1 MLLIL
6 GLDIA
11 GQSFRWLTPQEAVSY
26 NATGKVAWS
35 IGEPVVVFHGGYNRR
50 GEQSIVE
57 SAPIIAI
64 ARSDVMAARSHAYP
78 PLGERNE
85 LLFRRDRHLC
95 AYCGQIFGRER
106 LTRDHILPRS
116 RKGTD
121 IWTNVVAACRN
132 CNHRKG
138 ARTPEE
144 ARMPLLYLPYA
155 PCRYE
160 HFLLSGRNILA
171 DQMEYLTAMLP
182 AHSRLVGSE
191 VCSADT
197 PGTGQLIT

>member
-1 MLLIL
+1 MVLIL

-11 GQSFRWLTPQEAVSY
+11 GQPFRWLSPEEAVSY

-35 IGEPVVVFHGGYNRR
+35 IGAPVVIFHGGVNRL
-50 GEQSIVE
+50 GVQSVVE

-64 ARSDVMAARSHAYP
+64 ARSDIMAAKALAYP
-78 PLGERNE
+78 PLGDRND
-85 LLFRRDRHLC
+85 LLFKRDRYVC
-95 AYCGQIFGRER
+95 AFCGDAFGRDK

-116 RKGTD
+116 RGGRD
-121 IWTNVVAACRN
+121 AWMNVVAACRG

-138 ARTPEE
+138 AKTPEE
-144 ARMPLLYLPYA
+144 AHMPLRYLPYA

-171 DQMEYLTAMLP
+171 DQMDYLTAMLP
-182 AHSRLVGSE
+182 AHSRLNG
-191 VCSADT
+191 
-197 PGTGQLIT
+197 

>member
-11 GQSFRWLTPQEAVSY
+11 GQPFRWLSPEEAVSY

-35 IGEPVVVFHGGYNRR
+35 IGEPAVTFHGGYNRA
-50 GEQSIVE
+50 GIQSIIE

-64 ARSDVMAARSHAYP
+64 ARSDIMAAKALAYP
-78 PLGERNE
+78 PLGDRND
-85 LLFRRDRHLC
+85 LLFKRDRHVC
-95 AYCGQIFGRER
+95 AFCGESFGRDK

-116 RKGTD
+116 RGGKD
-121 IWTNVVAACRN
+121 SWMNVVAACRF

-138 ARTPEE
+138 AKTPEE
-144 ARMPLLYLPYA
+144 AHMPLRYLPYA

-160 HFLLSGRNILA
+160 HFLLSGRNILV
-171 DQMEYLTAMLP
+171 DQMDYLTAMLP
-182 AHSRLVGSE
+182 AHSRLNG
-191 VCSADT
+191 
-197 PGTGQLIT
+197 

>member
-11 GQSFRWLTPQEAVSY
+11 GQPFRWLTPQEAVSY

-64 ARSDVMAARSHAYP
+64 ARSDVMAARAHAYP
-78 PLGERNE
+78 PLAERNE
-85 LLFRRDRHLC
+85 LLFRRDRHVC
-95 AYCGQIFGRER
+95 AYCGQIYGRER

-197 PGTGQLIT
+197 SGTGQLIT

>member
-11 GQSFRWLTPQEAVSY
+11 GQPFRWLSPEEAVSY

-35 IGEPVVVFHGGYNRR
+35 IGDPVVIFHGGYNRL
-50 GEQSIVE
+50 GVQSIIE

-64 ARSDVMAARSHAYP
+64 ARSDIMAAKALAYP
-78 PLGERNE
+78 PLGDRND
-85 LLFRRDRHLC
+85 LLFRRDRHVC
-95 AYCGQIFGRER
+95 AFCGEKYGRDK

-116 RKGTD
+116 RGGRD
-121 IWTNVVAACRN
+121 AWMNVVAACRH
-132 CNHRKG
+132 CNHKKG
-138 ARTPEE
+138 AKTPEE
-144 ARMPLLYLPYA
+144 AHMPLHYLPYA

-171 DQMEYLTAMLP
+171 DQMDYLTAMLP
-182 AHSRLVGSE
+182 AHSRLNG
-191 VCSADT
+191 
-197 PGTGQLIT
+197 

>member
-1 MLLIL
+1 MTLIL

-11 GQSFRWLTPQEAVSY
+11 GQPFRWLSAEDAVSY

-35 IGEPVVVFHGGYNRR
+35 IGDPVVIFHGGINRH
-50 GEQSIVE
+50 GVQSVVE

-64 ARSDVMAARSHAYP
+64 ARSDIMAAKALAYP
-78 PLGERNE
+78 PLGDRNE
-85 LLFRRDRHLC
+85 LLFKRDRHIC
-95 AYCGQIFGRER
+95 AYCGDHFSRDK

-116 RKGTD
+116 RGGQDT
-121 IWTNVVAACRN
+121 WMNVVAACRY

-144 ARMPLLYLPYA
+144 SRTPLHYLPYA

-160 HFLLSGRNILA
+160 HFILSGRNILA
-171 DQMEYLTAMLP
+171 DQMDYLTAMLP
-182 AHSRLVGSE
+182 AHSRLNG
-191 VCSADT
+191 
-197 PGTGQLIT
+197 

>member
-1 MLLIL
+1 MPLIL

-11 GQSFRWLTPQEAVSY
+11 GQPFRWLTPEEAVSY

-35 IGEPVVVFHGGYNRR
+35 IGDPVVIFHGGYNRA
-50 GEQSIVE
+50 GVQSVVE

-64 ARSDVMAARSHAYP
+64 ARSDVMASKAHAYP
-78 PLGERNE
+78 PLAERND

-95 AYCGQIFGRER
+95 AYCGGINGREN
-106 LTRDHILPRS
+106 LTRDHILPKS
-116 RKGTD
+116 RGGRD
-121 IWTNVVAACRN
+121 LWTNVVAACRG

-144 ARMPLLYLPYA
+144 ANMPLYYLPYA

-160 HFLLSGRNILA
+160 HFILSGRNILA
-171 DQMEYLTAMLP
+171 DQMDYLAKMLP
-182 AHSRLVGSE
+182 KHSRV
-191 VCSADT
+191 SAD
-197 PGTGQLIT
+197 